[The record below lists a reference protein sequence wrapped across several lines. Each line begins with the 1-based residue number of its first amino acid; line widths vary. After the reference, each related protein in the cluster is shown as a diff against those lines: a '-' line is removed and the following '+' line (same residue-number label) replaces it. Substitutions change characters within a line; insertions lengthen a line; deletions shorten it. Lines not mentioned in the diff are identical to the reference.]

1 MLPTSDTSSPAPL
14 VSRLVNFLRHDWAG
28 RGLLLEALA
37 CLCWAKLLLLL
48 VPFRWVAP
56 LLGKSQTESPPDI
69 TPAELDLA
77 EHVSWA
83 VQSAARHVPLGFVCL
98 PQAMAAKWML
108 RRRHLASTLYLG
120 VARRNGDTLVSGGNP
135 FTAHAWLRAG
145 DKILTGHAES
155 RTHTAIA
162 TFAEEWS

>member
-1 MLPTSDTSSPAPL
+1 M
-14 VSRLVNFLRHDWAG
+14 SRLVNFLRHDWAG

-69 TPAELDLA
+69 TPTELDLA

-83 VQSAARHVPLGFVCL
+83 VQTAAKHVPLGFVCL

-120 VARRNGDTLVSGGNP
+120 VARPDEVK

-162 TFAEEWS
+162 TFAEKWS

>member
-1 MLPTSDTSSPAPL
+1 MIF
-14 VSRLVNFLRHDWAG
+14 RLAKFFRHDWAG

-37 CLCWAKLLLLL
+37 WLCWAKLLLLL
-48 VPFRWVAP
+48 VPFRRVAP
-56 LLGKSQTESPPDI
+56 LLGKPQTESPSAI
-69 TPAELDLA
+69 TPTELDLA

-83 VQSAARHVPLGFVCL
+83 VQTAAKHVPLGFVCL

-120 VARRNGDTLVSGGNP
+120 VARPDEVK

-145 DKILTGHAES
+145 DKILTGWAES

-162 TFAEEWS
+162 TFAEDCS

>member
-1 MLPTSDTSSPAPL
+1 MSGLAK
-14 VSRLVNFLRHDWAG
+14 FLRHDG
-28 RGLLLEALA
+28 RRRWLLCEALA

-56 LLGKSQTESPPDI
+56 LLGKPQTESPPAI
-69 TPAELDLA
+69 TSGERDLVLRVA
-77 EHVSWA
+77 WA
-83 VQSAARHVPLGFVCL
+83 VQSAAKHVPLGFVCL

-120 VARRNGDTLVSGGNP
+120 VARPDEVK

-145 DKILTGHAES
+145 DKILTGRAES

-162 TFAEEWS
+162 TFAERFP

>member
-1 MLPTSDTSSPAPL
+1 M
-14 VSRLVNFLRHDWAG
+14 SRFAKLLRHDWAG
-28 RGLLLEALA
+28 RRLLLEALMW
-37 CLCWAKLLLLL
+37 LCWAKLLLLL

-56 LLGKSQTESPPDI
+56 LLGKSQKESLP
-69 TPAELDLA
+69 TLTSSERDLVLR
-77 EHVSWA
+77 VSWA
-83 VQSAARHVPLGFVCL
+83 VQSAASHVPLGFVCL

-120 VARRNGDTLVSGGNP
+120 VARPDEVK

-145 DKILTGHAES
+145 DKILTGRAES

>member
-1 MLPTSDTSSPAPL
+1 MSGLAK
-14 VSRLVNFLRHDWAG
+14 FLRHDG
-28 RGLLLEALA
+28 RRRWLLCEALA
-37 CLCWAKLLLLL
+37 CLGWAKLLLLL

-56 LLGKSQTESPPDI
+56 MLGKPQTESPPAI
-69 TPAELDLA
+69 TPTELDLA

-83 VQSAARHVPLGFVCL
+83 VQTAAKHVPLGFVCL

-120 VARRNGDTLVSGGNP
+120 VARRDEVKL

-155 RTHTAIA
+155 RTHTTIA
-162 TFAEEWS
+162 TFAEDCS

>member
-1 MLPTSDTSSPAPL
+1 M
-14 VSRLVNFLRHDWAG
+14 SRLAKFFRHDWAG

-37 CLCWAKLLLLL
+37 WLIWAKLLLLT

-56 LLGKSQTESPPDI
+56 RLGKPMTESAASLTEP
-69 TPAELDLA
+69 ERQLA
-77 EHVSWA
+77 SRISWA
-83 VQSAARHVPLGFVCL
+83 VQSVAANVPLGFVCL

-120 VARRNGDTLVSGGNP
+120 VARPDEAK

-145 DKILTGHAES
+145 DKILTGRAES
-155 RTHTAIA
+155 RTHTTLAS
-162 TFAEEWS
+162 FAEEGP

>member
-1 MLPTSDTSSPAPL
+1 M
-14 VSRLVNFLRHDWAG
+14 
-28 RGLLLEALA
+28 LLEALV

-56 LLGKSQTESPPDI
+56 LLGKPQTESPPAI
-69 TPAELDLA
+69 TTVERSVVQR
-77 EHVSWA
+77 VSWA
-83 VQSAARHVPLGFVCL
+83 VQSVAAHVPLGFVCL

-120 VARRNGDTLVSGGNP
+120 VARPDEVK

-145 DKILTGHAES
+145 DKILTGRAES
-155 RTHTAIA
+155 RTHTTIA
-162 TFAEEWS
+162 TFAEDCS